1 MSETS
6 LRNSL
11 SEQLHL
17 LFELGRWIPVSA
29 IVGVMAGSAS
39 ALLLASLS
47 YVTRVRENHV
57 WLIAL
62 LAPAG
67 WLVGLLYKEFGST
80 VEGGNNLILEETH
93 DPTSTIPVRMTP
105 LVLIGTVVTH
115 LFGGS
120 AGREGTAIQMG
131 ASLADQ
137 LARPL
142 RMTPHDRRIL
152 LMAGISAGF
161 GSVFGTPLA
170 GAIFGLE
177 VLAIGK
183 LSYEAITPC
192 ILSAFV
198 GDIVTHAWGIHHAV
212 YQVVDVPKMSI
223 SGVVYSM
230 LAGVAFGIIGMSFA
244 KLTHFVSHTARR
256 FIASPTLRPV
266 AGGLIV
272 TVAVFAIGTS
282 RTLKYIGLG
291 LPTIS
296 AAFLVKL
303 PFYDFAAKTLFTA
316 VTLGTGFKGGEVT
329 PLFYIGSTLG
339 NALSHVLPL
348 PASLLAGMGFVAVF
362 AGAANT
368 PIASTLMAVE
378 LFGAEAGAYAGIACV
393 ISYLFSGHAG
403 IYQAQR
409 IGKSKHLNNIAEE
422 GLSIGRVATLRVLP
436 EENLL
441 DDLNDYGFLGGMDME
456 HLGVLRMYFSASEM
470 RRADSWWKRI
480 APQTLGA
487 FLLKQAKEHG
497 IEQALLHR
505 VIGGYLKGE
514 DLAMDTGEIPPA
526 RLPQCLELV
535 GDEEDLQSFL
545 KHNRDHLAKVRVVFL
560 HGREAEMEAA
570 IERQELEEALQMERD
585 ESFNTA
591 TGSED

>member
-1 MSETS
+1 MPKTS
-6 LRNSL
+6 LRNAL
-11 SEQLHL
+11 SEQFNL
-17 LFELGRWIPVSA
+17 LVEVGRWIPVCA
-29 IVGVMAGSAS
+29 AVGVMAGSAS
-39 ALLLASLS
+39 ALLLASLDF
-47 YVTRVRENHV
+47 VTKVRDEHV

-67 WLVGLLYKEFGST
+67 WLVGLLYKEFGAT
-80 VEGGNNLILEETH
+80 VEKGNNLILEETH
-93 DPTSTIPVRMTP
+93 DPKATIPVRMTP

-142 RMTPHDRRIL
+142 RMTPQDRRIL

-192 ILSAFV
+192 ILAAFF
-198 GDIVTHAWGIHHAV
+198 GDLVTHAWGIHHAV
-212 YQVVDVPKMSI
+212 YRVMDVPQMRV
-223 SGVVYSM
+223 SGVAYSVV
-230 LAGVAFGIIGMSFA
+230 AGAAFGIVGMLFA
-244 KLTHFVSHTARR
+244 KLTHWVSHTARR
-256 FIASPTLRPV
+256 LIASPTLRPV

-272 TVAVFAIGTS
+272 SAAVFGIGTS
-282 RTLKYIGLG
+282 RTLRYVGLG

-296 AAFLVKL
+296 NAFLVKV
-303 PFYDFAAKTLFTA
+303 PFYDFAAKTVFTA

-329 PLFYIGSTLG
+329 PLFYIGSTMG
-339 NALSHVLPL
+339 NALSRLLPL
-348 PASLLAGMGFVAVF
+348 PPSLLAGMGFVAVF

-409 IGKSKHLNNIAEE
+409 VGRSKQLKNVAEE
-422 GLSIGRVATLRVLP
+422 GLSIGSVAAARVER
-436 EENLL
+436 E
-441 DDLNDYGFLGGMDME
+441 G
-456 HLGVLRMYFSASEM
+456 SA
-470 RRADSWWKRI
+470 
-480 APQTLGA
+480 PGA
-487 FLLKQAKEHG
+487 
-497 IEQALLHR
+497 
-505 VIGGYLKGE
+505 GE
-514 DLAMDTGEIPPA
+514 
-526 RLPQCLELV
+526 
-535 GDEEDLQSFL
+535 
-545 KHNRDHLAKVRVVFL
+545 
-560 HGREAEMEAA
+560 
-570 IERQELEEALQMERD
+570 
-585 ESFNTA
+585 
-591 TGSED
+591 